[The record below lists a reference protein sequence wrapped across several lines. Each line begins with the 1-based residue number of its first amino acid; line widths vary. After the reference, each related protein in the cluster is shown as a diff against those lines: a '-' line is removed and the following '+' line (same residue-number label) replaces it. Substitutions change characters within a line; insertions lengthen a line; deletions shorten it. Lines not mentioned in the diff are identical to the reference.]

1 VTVLVE
7 GRGKNGAF
15 GGRSERNE
23 IVHFPCELEL
33 GGELVPVVVTRAFN
47 NSLGAEIEPGW
58 LSSARARPPVRPVDE
73 RRSLPLAP

>member
-1 VTVLVE
+1 MLVE
-7 GRGKNGAF
+7 GRGKDGAF

-33 GGELVPVVVTRAFN
+33 GGALVPVVVTRAFK

-58 LSSARARPPVRPVDE
+58 LEAARARPPVRTAE
-73 RRSLPLAP
+73 TRRSLPLAP